1 MPINFLNKKD
11 KEGKNEKATD
21 RLAYMNASV
30 PAWQTAQMS
39 TRKTRS
45 FSGLMDRFNGWVYA
59 SAQIIARSCSAQT
72 IKLYSRR
79 PANGA
84 KALHPTGSVHSMKS
98 AFLRGQ
104 LEAKPSTY
112 VQRKAMAMQGDMVE
126 VFDHPILTLLDNPS
140 PEMDGYTLAI
150 QRFLNLQL
158 TGNAYLHP
166 IISETLGVPI
176 ELWNMQS
183 DMVSI
188 IPDGQLDLVDHYDYG
203 RLPNIVHFRKDE
215 VLHEKQPNP
224 SDPFYG
230 RGWVSACL
238 DAIDLL
244 ASMDNYEQN
253 VLDNQ
258 ARPDWAVMVKEHLT
272 DSQYQRLMQQ
282 IEKQL
287 GGKNNRSR
295 PFIFEGGID
304 GKPMSFSPQDLAFA
318 SGEERKVEVIAA
330 ISGVPVSML
339 KANDPNLASAREGSL
354 GFLRNT
360 VRPYLVLDEQF
371 LNRQLL
377 PLFGQY
383 ADDLFLCYD
392 DPVAIDK
399 QMQATLDASDA
410 AAGIRTRNE
419 IRLERGL
426 EPVVGGDE
434 LLVPAG
440 SVPIDVAIEQA
451 RNPAPMFGAFS
462 ASNEETKAPKQ
473 CPEGSHYMPPDE
485 DHPEGWCMQGETH
498 PTYSMEKAS
507 DCVSSKISTLLA
519 EGYPQDQAVAIA
531 YSMCGKA
538 KPKDEEEEK
547 KPYSRKN
554 EVDTKPT
561 SEMAELA
568 ERGLRLREEYGRGG
582 TEVGV
587 ARARDISNQAN
598 LSEETINRM
607 VSFFARHRV
616 DLDAASANP
625 SHEDYPSA
633 GVVAWLLWGGDP
645 NNPDGAGH
653 GWALR
658 KQEEFNSEK
667 TAKDCDCCRSSKKNI
682 TGRISAKY
690 LYEKDRSL
698 LGIKQAPVD
707 TGNSAWEGMMK
718 DNAPAMDAF
727 RSELER
733 IFRNQVTNFVDSGM
747 TDLAIYNDHAISE
760 LETASA
766 AFVREIMGRSGQA
779 ELDRIAPEGTDL
791 KFDFLNPE
799 IDNALQRYTSQL
811 KDTLKNGTERDLK
824 SRIDTGIRN
833 GLSTEEI
840 AESLFDTLRKDP
852 KTGESSV
859 YARAEMIARTEV
871 ALIHEE
877 ARFEA
882 WKASGVVKYKQWQL
896 SAGACESCIAA
907 SKLYGGEPIPLLQP
921 FAGYGTPVGKINVWT
936 PTGEGL
942 MHAPLHP
949 NCRCG
954 TIEIFGD
961 ETELEMEYLKEAQQQ
976 ATANR
981 ESL

>member
-79 PANGA
+79 PTNGA

-166 IISETLGVPI
+166 IISETLGVPV

-485 DHPEGWCMQGETH
+485 DHPEGWCMEGETH
-498 PTYSMEKAS
+498 STYSMEKAS

-531 YSMCGKA
+531 YSMCGKSQ
-538 KPKDEEEEK
+538 PKDEE
-547 KPYSRKN
+547 
-554 EVDTKPT
+554 
-561 SEMAELA
+561 A
-568 ERGLRLREEYGRGG
+568 
-582 TEVGV
+582 
-587 ARARDISNQAN
+587 
-598 LSEETINRM
+598 
-607 VSFFARHRV
+607 
-616 DLDAASANP
+616 
-625 SHEDYPSA
+625 
-633 GVVAWLLWGGDP
+633 
-645 NNPDGAGH
+645 
-653 GWALR
+653 
-658 KQEEFNSEK
+658 NSEK

-747 TDLAIYNDHAISE
+747 TDLALYNDHAISE

-811 KDTLKNGTERDLK
+811 KDTLKNGTERDVQ

-921 FAGYGTPVGKINVWT
+921 FAGYGDPVGKISVWT
-936 PTGEGL
+936 PTGGGL